1 MTVYLAGKIT
11 GLDRAATLEK
21 FNRAARTLTDMGFD
35 VLVPTVLPVL
45 DSLSHR
51 DYLHI
56 CYAMID
62 VCDAIVLLPDWEQSA
77 GAKMER
83 EYGRRHN
90 KKIMYYSELTS
101 IE

>member
-1 MTVYLAGKIT
+1 MKVYLAGKIT
-11 GLDRAATLEK
+11 GLDREETVNK
-21 FNRAARTLTDMGFD
+21 FNAAAQVLTGMGFD

-45 DSLSHR
+45 ESLSHR

-62 VCDAIVLLPDWEQSA
+62 VCDAIVLLPDWEQST
-77 GAKMER
+77 GARLER
-83 EYGRRHN
+83 EYGLQQY
-90 KKIMYYSELTS
+90 KKIWYYSELTD